1 MQLLQKRSTNRRESR
16 PPKAG
21 SSRSPKAASSIERQS
36 GELLGYLDALVRRL
50 MLPRQPAEEQ
60 SLELSREEIRALILL
75 RSSGRSIMSD
85 FAGSLGIPLSTATH
99 TIDRLVHKGLVMRVR
114 SDEDRRIVQ
123 VEMSEPGKK
132 LHAALRAKHQA
143 MALSW
148 LEPLSPNERENFLS
162 MMAKIAE
169 GATPDA
175 GRRRAQAGSALRISR
190 GASE

>member
-1 MQLLQKRSTNRRESR
+1 MQLLQKRSTSRRL
-16 PPKAG
+16 PKAT
-21 SSRSPKAASSIERQS
+21 SSVERQS
-36 GELLGYLDALVRRL
+36 RELLGHLDALFRRL

-60 SLELSREEIRALILL
+60 NLELSREEFRALILL
-75 RSSGRSIMSD
+75 RSSGRSIMTD

-114 SDEDRRIVQ
+114 SEEDRRIVQ
-123 VEMSEPGKK
+123 VEMSESGKK
-132 LHAALRAKHQA
+132 LHAALRARHQA

-148 LEPLSPNERENFLS
+148 LEPLSRNERENFLS
-162 MMAKIAE
+162 MMAKIAQ

-175 GRRRAQAGSALRISR
+175 GRKRAQAGSAAGVSR

>member
-1 MQLLQKRSTNRRESR
+1 MQILQKGSTGRR
-16 PPKAG
+16 
-21 SSRSPKAASSIERQS
+21 AAKSIERQS
-36 GELLGYLDALVRRL
+36 GELLGYLDALFRRL

-75 RSSGRSIMSD
+75 RSSGRSIMTD
-85 FAGSLGIPLSTATH
+85 FAGALGIPLSTATH
-99 TIDRLVHKGLVMRVR
+99 TIDRLVHKGLVVRVR

-123 VEMSEPGKK
+123 VEMSESGKK

-148 LEPLSPNERENFLS
+148 LEPLSPNERETFLN

-169 GATPDA
+169 GAMPEP
-175 GRRRAQAGSALRISR
+175 GRKRAQSGSATPISS
-190 GASE
+190 GATE